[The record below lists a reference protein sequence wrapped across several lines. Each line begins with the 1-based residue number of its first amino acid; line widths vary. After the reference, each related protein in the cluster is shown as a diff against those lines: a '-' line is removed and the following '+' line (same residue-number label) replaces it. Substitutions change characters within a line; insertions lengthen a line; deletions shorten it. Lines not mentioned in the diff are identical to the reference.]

1 MTQFSEVHVH
11 VHTYFRRL
19 EHYIGG
25 YIRVISFA
33 IVIIIQL
40 TANLFLVN
48 AGLHQT
54 IVLKTSEL
62 VINKT

>member
-25 YIRVISFA
+25 CIRVISFG

-40 TANLFLVN
+40 TANLF
-48 AGLHQT
+48 
-54 IVLKTSEL
+54 
-62 VINKT
+62 